1 MLTGPAV
8 SRLYDIDADVAW
20 HARARTSHGHTVA
33 AGDAMKGPHGAAVSA
48 ASEGVVK
55 DAFDVPPAGSIRGRL
70 VRTTLVLWRPR
81 GCDMPDRA
89 AHRHHAYQLRVAC
102 SIGRFR
108 SPTTWT
114 RRFSSSPACRGCWR
128 RALVGAALAAAGVVF
143 QAMLRNPLATPFTLG
158 VSSGASLGAMLAIT
172 FASSVTLGPLSPVPL
187 ASLAGAGIAA
197 FIVYSLARSTARAIS
212 TSVLLLAGVTLN
224 SFFSALIL
232 FVQYLADFAQVF
244 SAFRWLMGDLDVGS
258 FQPILASLPLVIISF
273 VLFARLP
280 AALNLLSLGADS
292 AAGRGVDVPKVQR
305 LAFVSGSLATSA
317 AVSLAGP
324 IGFIGIV
331 VPHLVRLMV
340 GVDHRVVLPASALF
354 GASFLVGCDLLARVV
369 LAPVEIP
376 VGVVT
381 AMIGGPFFLWLLVRR
396 G

>member
-1 MLTGPAV
+1 MKGPNGATLTTSSAAV
-8 SRLYDIDADVAW
+8 
-20 HARARTSHGHTVA
+20 
-33 AGDAMKGPHGAAVSA
+33 AGDALEA
-48 ASEGVVK
+48 
-55 DAFDVPPAGSIRGRL
+55 PPAGSIRARL
-70 VRTTLVLWRPR
+70 VRTMLVFGLL
-81 GCDMPDRA
+81 A
-89 AHRHHAYQLRVAC
+89 VVAC
-102 SIGRFR
+102 LTAPLVGSTHISFTRVFDRSIPFADNVDAQIFFIARLPR
-108 SPTTWT
+108 VL
-114 RRFSSSPACRGCWR
+114 AA
-128 RALVGAALAAAGVVF
+128 ALVGAALAAAGVVF
-143 QAMLRNPLATPFTLG
+143 QALLRNPLATPFTLG

-172 FASSVTLGPLSPVPL
+172 FASSLTLGPLSPVPL
-187 ASLAGAGIAA
+187 ASLAGAAMAA
-197 FIVYSLARSTARAIS
+197 FIVYSLARATDRAIS

-224 SFFSALIL
+224 SFFSALIM

-258 FQPILASLPLVIISF
+258 FQPILAALPLVIVSF
-273 VLFARLP
+273 VLFARLT
-280 AALNLLSLGADS
+280 ASLNLLSLGADS
-292 AAGRGVDVPKVQR
+292 AAGRGVDVPRVQWM
-305 LAFVSGSLATSA
+305 AFVSGSLATSA

-340 GVDHRVVLPASALF
+340 GVDHRLVLPASALF

-369 LAPVEIP
+369 LAPVEVP

>member
-1 MLTGPAV
+1 MRGPQGATLTTA
-8 SRLYDIDADVAW
+8 SDA
-20 HARARTSHGHTVA
+20 A
-33 AGDAMKGPHGAAVSA
+33 AGDALEAR
-48 ASEGVVK
+48 GV
-55 DAFDVPPAGSIRGRL
+55 GSIRGRL
-70 VRTTLVLWRPR
+70 VRTTLVFGLLAAVVCLTAPLVGTTHISFTRVFDRSIPFADNVDAQIFFIARLPR
-81 GCDMPDRA
+81 VLA
-89 AHRHHAYQLRVAC
+89 A
-102 SIGRFR
+102 
-108 SPTTWT
+108 
-114 RRFSSSPACRGCWR
+114 
-128 RALVGAALAAAGVVF
+128 ALVGAALAAAGVVF
-143 QAMLRNPLATPFTLG
+143 QALLRNPLATPFTLG

-172 FASSVTLGPLSPVPL
+172 FASSLTLGPLSPVPL
-187 ASLAGAGIAA
+187 ASLAGAAVAA
-197 FIVYSLARSTARAIS
+197 FIVYSLARATDRAIS

-224 SFFSALIL
+224 SFFSALIM
-232 FVQYLADFAQVF
+232 FTQYLSDFAQVF

-258 FQPILASLPLVIISF
+258 FQPILAALPLVIVSF

-280 AALNLLSLGADS
+280 SSLNLLSLGADS
-292 AAGRGVDVPKVQR
+292 AAGRGVDVPRVQR
-305 LAFVSGSLATSA
+305 MAFLSGSLATSA

-340 GVDHRVVLPASALF
+340 GVDHRLVLPASALF